1 MDAFTLVARLTL
13 NRSEFDASFR
23 DIETDINSDKKKSTF
38 SAWGV
43 AVGNLAAKA
52 FSRAFSAASGF
63 AKSIIATGMDFDSMM
78 SEVKAVGGLTEEEFE
93 SVRQKAI
100 DLGASTKF
108 TSKEVGEA
116 FYYMGLAGWDTEEML
131 SGIEGVLNL
140 AAASGENL
148 GTVSDIV
155 TDAIT
160 AMGLSADDTARFV
173 NALAAASTN
182 SNTTVGMMGEAF
194 KYLATTGGVLEYS
207 IEDVATV
214 LGLLANNGI
223 KAGQAGTSM
232 RQILNT
238 LIAPSEDAKDA
249 MEELGL
255 SLFEI
260 GTDKRKPLMQ
270 VVTELRDIFKNSG
283 FNLEGMPMEEYIQ
296 KVEEYNE
303 RYDQA
308 KKELETN
315 GYTTVLGKIVNNQDE
330 LDEWYEHIL
339 AADAHFNEDFLAKL
353 SAIGGLRGISSLF
366 ALMNSTDDD
375 VNQLVQAVNTS
386 SEGNGAAKNMA
397 KTMIDNLEGD
407 ITLMNSAL
415 DGLKILMS
423 DEYKGAL
430 RGFVQVFTEEIGN
443 LANAFEE
450 GGITGMLVNLTD
462 WIING
467 ITDTLSNPEITVE
480 GANKFGQALGD
491 FVGHLISTLV
501 TSAPQLLSGLFT
513 AGLNLADGLVKG
525 LFAGLFGT
533 GEGTVTGL
541 ILNAQ
546 EEEQDAINQA
556 NRTATEAQGIV
567 SYMDSL
573 IEKYGD
579 AASNSGEWATS
590 LERLEQ
596 LIPGITGQIKEEGQ
610 TLEETTASLR
620 GYIELSKE
628 KAKEDAKRAAIEKY
642 RKEYEEA
649 QVELGEAEINRDIAK
664 YKQEEA
670 ARELTG
676 LIAQYVEAQH
686 QREVDYINNNYT
698 GEYRE
703 QQLAWLNEDWAENSM
718 RDAQGMFEQFQ
729 KGEISFGDLVTWAQ
743 SYANELGESHETINT
758 LNQSYKDAEKEYREN
773 QESIK
778 TLTENSQK
786 LAIQLD
792 LAEKAVE
799 RMVQEMQPTVTTTT
813 TTYGQWANDYYSR
826 HSHASGTN
834 YVPYD
839 NYMAELHRGEMVL
852 TASQARKYRDEDGSG
867 LDIAALQ
874 TAIVSAVHEG
884 LANAQ
889 VNAYVDGR
897 KITDE
902 VSRRMNNQFALSR

>member
-23 DIETDINSDKKKSTF
+23 DIETDINSPKKTSTF

-93 SVRQKAI
+93 AVRQRAI

-116 FYYMGLAGWDTEEML
+116 FYYMGLAGWDAEEML
-131 SGIEGVLNL
+131 SGISGVLDL

-160 AMGLSADDTARFV
+160 AMGLTADDTAEFV
-173 NALAAASTN
+173 NVLAAASTN

-194 KYLATTGGVLEYS
+194 KYLATTGGTLGYS
-207 IEDVATV
+207 IQDVATV

-223 KAGQAGTSM
+223 KASQAGTSM

-238 LIAPSEDAKDA
+238 LVAPSDKAAQA
-249 MEELGL
+249 MEALGL
-255 SLFEI
+255 SLFEA
-260 GTDKRKPLMQ
+260 GTDKRKPLLQ
-270 VVTELRDIFKNSG
+270 VVEELRQIFKDSDFDLG
-283 FNLEGMPMEEYIQ
+283 GKPMEEVQGEIDKLNEWYDAEK
-296 KVEEYNE
+296 KVLDERKASKGEYN
-303 RYDQA
+303 D
-308 KKELETN
+308 LEKQYN
-315 GYTTVLGKIVNNQDE
+315 SRMSGI
-330 LDEWYEHIL
+330 
-339 AADAHFNEDFLAKL
+339 AHFNEDFLAKL

-386 SEGNGAAKNMA
+386 SEGNGAAKDMA

-423 DEYKGAL
+423 DEYKDAL
-430 RGFVQVFTEEIGN
+430 RSFVQVFTEEIGN
-443 LANAFEE
+443 LGKAFEE

-501 TSAPQLLSGLFT
+501 TSAPELLSGLFT

-573 IEKYGD
+573 VEKYGE

-620 GYIELSKE
+620 GYIDASKE
-628 KAKEDAKRAAIEKY
+628 KAIEDAKRAT
-642 RKEYEEA
+642 
-649 QVELGEAEINRDIAK
+649 IAK
-664 YKQEEA
+664 YTQQYNEAQAQLGQAQIDQYIAEAEAGA
-670 ARELTG
+670 ARTALVE
-676 LIAQYVEAQH
+676 YVRKTQGASF
-686 QREVDYINNNYT
+686 T
-698 GEYRE
+698 GEGLSFD
-703 QQLAWLNEDWAENSM
+703 QLVSAAY
-718 RDAQGMFEQFQ
+718 A
-729 KGEISFGDLVTWAQ
+729 T
-743 SYANELGESHETINT
+743 ANELGEST
-758 LNQSYKDAEKEYREN
+758 EY
-773 QESIK
+773 IK
-778 TLTENSQK
+778 TLSDTYKTQTEIAQTNKKSIEELTQSSDRLK
-786 LAIQLD
+786 TQLD

-799 RMVQEMQPTVTTTT
+799 QMVREMQSSASTTTM
-813 TTYGQWANDYYSR
+813 TYGQWANDYYSK

-867 LDIAALQ
+867 LDIAALK

-884 LANAQ
+884 LASAQ

-902 VSRRMNNQFALSR
+902 VSRRMNNQVALLR